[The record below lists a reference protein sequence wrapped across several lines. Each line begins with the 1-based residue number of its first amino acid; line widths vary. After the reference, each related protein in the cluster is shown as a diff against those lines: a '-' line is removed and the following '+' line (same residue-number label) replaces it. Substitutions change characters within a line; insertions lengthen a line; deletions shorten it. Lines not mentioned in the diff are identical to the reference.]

1 MCIFVTH
8 CILVESSRKN
18 RNVSIEFKL
27 NCINEEKKLH
37 RGVLIY
43 RAYYY
48 AIMEEDGNTSTN
60 REGALTE
67 VVRYVSFKYELF

>member
-1 MCIFVTH
+1 M
-8 CILVESSRKN
+8 K
-18 RNVSIEFKL
+18 K
-27 NCINEEKKLH
+27 KKLH

-67 VVRYVSFKYELF
+67 GVRYVSFKYELF